1 MKKAEI
7 IARIERLEELIV
19 AMHDRGESRALA
31 LQIDSELYT
40 ESRNA
45 TPYPRPLGSRIQD
58 VELRFNMEDE
68 TDGR

>member
-19 AMHDRGESRALA
+19 AMHDRGESKALA
-31 LQIDSELYT
+31 RQVDAELYT
-40 ESRNA
+40 ESRTA
-45 TPYPRPLGSRIQD
+45 TPCPRPLGSRIQD